1 MKGKKIN
8 FQTLFNIFIVIT
20 IGVLLYFH
28 FRKKES
34 FEGIA
39 GSSFVSRVPKGT
51 VVAYYPVG
59 GDLSI
64 PAGWAFCDGTKGTPD
79 LRGKFI
85 LGYNSTENQDTSRI
99 PNNLGGVG
107 GTEVETLTE
116 EQMPLH
122 THGVERTC
130 LGGGVI
136 GWDTDDRLV
145 SAGARDDC
153 RTNNGKR
160 KITEGTGKGQ
170 PHNNLPPF
178 YVLVYIMKL

>member
-1 MKGKKIN
+1 MKGKKID
-8 FQTLFNIFIVIT
+8 FQTLFNIFVVIT
-20 IGVLLYFH
+20 ISVLLYFH

-51 VVAYYPVG
+51 VVAYYPVR

-64 PAGWAFCDGTKGTPD
+64 PAGWAFCDGTIGTPD

-85 LGYNSTENQDTSRI
+85 WGYNPKENQDTSRWY
-99 PNNLGGVG
+99 NTFGGFG
-107 GTEVETLTE
+107 GE
-116 EQMPLH
+116 EQVTLSLEQIPSH
-122 THGVERTC
+122 THGMGTSITDGAGIAKFVAHGSWDVTYKYNTEST
-130 LGGGVI
+130 GGRDGV
-136 GWDTDDRLV
+136 T
-145 SAGARDDC
+145 
-153 RTNNGKR
+153 
-160 KITEGTGKGQ
+160 Q